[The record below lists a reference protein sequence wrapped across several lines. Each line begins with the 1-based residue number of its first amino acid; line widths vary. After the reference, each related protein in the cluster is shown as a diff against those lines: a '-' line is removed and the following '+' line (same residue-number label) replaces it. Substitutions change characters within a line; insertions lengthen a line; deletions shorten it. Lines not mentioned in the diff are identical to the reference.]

1 MNPIWPAP
9 SGPAQ
14 PETEP
19 DKPALE
25 ERETIPSPRA
35 VRAID
40 IFIVP
45 AAAALVMGLG
55 FLAFHYP
62 QETGIPQLLPKPA
75 PAWTAHA
82 VAAALYGT
90 MLAAAFALLLW
101 RRVPFAEAGLRPAPT
116 RWAGITLAIWAVYI
130 AMFGALNLWLN
141 SDGFE
146 MIEEQNRLIL
156 GGANLALSLLVLGVI
171 APIAEEIYFRGI
183 LFGWLKRHIGVAA
196 SAFLTSLFF
205 ALIHTNYL
213 MTDLTASLLALAQ
226 IGTLGFL
233 AALLYHRTGSLLPAI
248 LLHMTNNLAVTLITA
263 AAV

>member
-1 MNPIWPAP
+1 MTPIWPAP
-9 SGPAQ
+9 PGPAHPDTQ
-14 PETEP
+14 P
-19 DKPALE
+19 DKE

-40 IFIVP
+40 IFIIP
-45 AAAALVMGLG
+45 AATALVLGLG
-55 FLAFHYP
+55 FLASHYR
-62 QETGIPQLLPKPA
+62 QETGIPDLLPQPA

-101 RRVPFAEAGLRPAPT
+101 RRVPLAEAGFRRVAPG
-116 RWAGITLAIWAVYI
+116 WAALTLAVWTVYI
-130 AMFGALNLWLN
+130 ALFGALNLWVN

-156 GGANLALSLLVLGVI
+156 EGANLLLSLFVLGVL

-183 LFGWLKRHIGVAA
+183 LFGWLKRHLGALV
-196 SAFLTSLFF
+196 SALLTSLFF
-205 ALIHTNYL
+205 ALVHTNYL
-213 MTDLTASLLALAQ
+213 MDDMIATLLALAQ

-233 AALLYHRTGSLLPAI
+233 AALLYQRTGSLLPAI

-263 AAV
+263 AAA